1 MNATSTYRQIEKITQ
16 GISTSDG
23 AGVKLTRIIGQPEL
37 DDLDPFLML
46 DRFESNNPNDYIG
59 GFPPH
64 PHRGFETVTYL
75 LKGKMRHKD
84 NQGHSGI
91 IETGGVQW
99 MTAGRGIIHSE
110 MPEQSNGL
118 LKGFQLWVNLPA
130 EQKMVAP
137 SYQEFSAT
145 EIPTEC
151 RVQAEINVIAG
162 QTSMGTTGP
171 VINNYI
177 SPLML
182 DVQLD
187 KGGIFSEPA
196 AHGDKMF
203 IIMISGE
210 IAFAPQLQTTLKTNQ
225 LAVLSAGDLVSV
237 TSLMDNTQFLL
248 VSAQPLNEPVVKG
261 GPFVMNTEAEVQ
273 QAFLDYRNG
282 LF

>member
-1 MNATSTYRQIEKITQ
+1 MNTATTYRQIEQITQ

-46 DRFESNNPNDYIG
+46 DRFESDNPNDYIG

-75 LKGKMRHKD
+75 LEGKMKHQD
-84 NQGHSGI
+84 NKGHSGI

-99 MTAGRGIIHSE
+99 MTAGRGIVHSE
-110 MPEQSNGL
+110 MPEQTNGL

-130 EQKMVAP
+130 DQKMATP
-137 SYQEFSAT
+137 SYQEFSAA
-145 EIPTEC
+145 EIPTEL
-151 RVQAEINVIAG
+151 RDQAKIKVITG
-162 QTSMGTTGP
+162 ETSMGTKGP
-171 VINNYI
+171 VINNHI
-177 SPLML
+177 SPLLL
-182 DVQLD
+182 DVTLD
-187 KGGIFSEPA
+187 KDSVFIEPTA
-196 AHGDKMF
+196 SNDNMF
-203 IIMISGE
+203 IMVISGAITLSPE
-210 IAFAPQLQTTLKTNQ
+210 QDKVLKTNQ
-225 LAVLSAGDLVSV
+225 LAVLSQGDAVSV
-237 TSLMDNTQFLL
+237 TSITDDTQFLL

-261 GPFVMNTEAEVQ
+261 GPFVMNSEAEVQ

>member
-1 MNATSTYRQIEKITQ
+1 
-16 GISTSDG
+16 
-23 AGVKLTRIIGQPEL
+23 
-37 DDLDPFLML
+37 
-46 DRFESNNPNDYIG
+46 
-59 GFPPH
+59 
-64 PHRGFETVTYL
+64 
-75 LKGKMRHKD
+75 
-84 NQGHSGI
+84 
-91 IETGGVQW
+91 
-99 MTAGRGIIHSE
+99 
-110 MPEQSNGL
+110 